1 MHWLQQCG
9 AVRCGAMRCG
19 AVQHQRV
26 LTIECFLHSPF
37 AISAD
42 FQNNLSAA
50 P

>member
-1 MHWLQQCG
+1 
-9 AVRCGAMRCG
+9 MRCG

-50 P
+50 H